1 MKNYGEL
8 YCIGLMIYDG
18 LVDADAWKLSA
29 KEFETPCLGLRYYGC
44 CFQKKEKKNV
54 LGLRQISF

>member
-8 YCIGLMIYDG
+8 YYIGLMIYDG

-44 CFQKKEKKNV
+44 CFKKEKKRKTSLV
-54 LGLRQISF
+54 